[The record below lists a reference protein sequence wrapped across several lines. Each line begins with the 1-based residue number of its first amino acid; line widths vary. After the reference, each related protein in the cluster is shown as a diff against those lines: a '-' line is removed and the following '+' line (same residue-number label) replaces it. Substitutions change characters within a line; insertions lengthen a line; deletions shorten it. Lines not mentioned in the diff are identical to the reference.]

1 MAGAK
6 NIVKYRKP
14 RNINIGLV
22 IFLVIIVYIAF
33 NVFQY
38 VTSESIAAYEVSQ
51 GAIATDNTYR
61 GLILRKESVAYAER
75 AGYINYY
82 AKNAARVSVNDAVYS
97 IDTKGNI
104 SDKISQA
111 SAGDTTLSA
120 ASIKEI
126 AQKLDSFTNAYNSK
140 DFSNVL
146 AFKEDLSSTLQQ
158 MINTAALESL
168 GDQVSLAAS
177 NSTFYLVYPEKTGLV
192 TYYTDGYED
201 DSIEDFNASYMD
213 FSGYTRNNLNTNEK
227 VEANTPVYK
236 LVTDE
241 MWDVVIEISE
251 QQAEAFAESGSVRIR
266 FCEDNFTTNARYT
279 VLKDQNRYFLDLRM
293 QTAMVRYINERFVD
307 IELAVNDQS
316 GLKIPKSAITTKEFY
331 TVPKEAFAQGG
342 DSNTL
347 GLLIS
352 KTTEDGEQVVFVTP
366 TIYYETDDFYYIDDE
381 DVTAGD
387 VALINNSSK
396 RYTIGTDKDSLIG
409 VYNINKGYAV
419 FKQINI
425 MYENEDYAIV
435 EQKTAYGISLYDHIA
450 LDGSKLTEN
459 QLITK

>member
-158 MINTAALESL
+158 MINTAALES
-168 GDQVSLAAS
+168 
-177 NSTFYLVYPEKTGLV
+177 
-192 TYYTDGYED
+192 
-201 DSIEDFNASYMD
+201 
-213 FSGYTRNNLNTNEK
+213 
-227 VEANTPVYK
+227 
-236 LVTDE
+236 
-241 MWDVVIEISE
+241 
-251 QQAEAFAESGSVRIR
+251 
-266 FCEDNFTTNARYT
+266 
-279 VLKDQNRYFLDLRM
+279 
-293 QTAMVRYINERFVD
+293 
-307 IELAVNDQS
+307 
-316 GLKIPKSAITTKEFY
+316 
-331 TVPKEAFAQGG
+331 
-342 DSNTL
+342 
-347 GLLIS
+347 
-352 KTTEDGEQVVFVTP
+352 
-366 TIYYETDDFYYIDDE
+366 
-381 DVTAGD
+381 
-387 VALINNSSK
+387 
-396 RYTIGTDKDSLIG
+396 
-409 VYNINKGYAV
+409 
-419 FKQINI
+419 
-425 MYENEDYAIV
+425 
-435 EQKTAYGISLYDHIA
+435 
-450 LDGSKLTEN
+450 
-459 QLITK
+459 

>member
-1 MAGAK
+1 
-6 NIVKYRKP
+6 
-14 RNINIGLV
+14 
-22 IFLVIIVYIAF
+22 
-33 NVFQY
+33 
-38 VTSESIAAYEVSQ
+38 
-51 GAIATDNTYR
+51 
-61 GLILRKESVAYAER
+61 
-75 AGYINYY
+75 
-82 AKNAARVSVNDAVYS
+82 
-97 IDTKGNI
+97 
-104 SDKISQA
+104 
-111 SAGDTTLSA
+111 
-120 ASIKEI
+120 
-126 AQKLDSFTNAYNSK
+126 
-140 DFSNVL
+140 
-146 AFKEDLSSTLQQ
+146 
-158 MINTAALESL
+158 
-168 GDQVSLAAS
+168 
-177 NSTFYLVYPEKTGLV
+177 
-192 TYYTDGYED
+192 
-201 DSIEDFNASYMD
+201 
-213 FSGYTRNNLNTNEK
+213 
-227 VEANTPVYK
+227 
-236 LVTDE
+236 
-241 MWDVVIEISE
+241 
-251 QQAEAFAESGSVRIR
+251 
-266 FCEDNFTTNARYT
+266 
-279 VLKDQNRYFLDLRM
+279 M

-342 DSNTL
+342 DSNNL

>member
-1 MAGAK
+1 MAREK

-38 VTSESIAAYEVSQ
+38 ITSESIAAYEVSQ
-51 GAIATDNTYR
+51 GAIATNNTYR
-61 GLILRKESVAYAER
+61 GLILRKESVAYAQR
-75 AGYINYY
+75 AGYVNYY
-82 AKNAARVSVNDAVYS
+82 AKNASRVSVNDAVYS
-97 IDTKGNI
+97 IDTKGDI

-111 SAGDTTLSA
+111 SAGETALSA
-120 ASIKEI
+120 SSLKEI
-126 AQKLDSFTNAYNSK
+126 SQKLDNFSNSYNAK
-140 DFSNVL
+140 DFSYVVT
-146 AFKEDLSSTLQQ
+146 FKDDLSSTLQQ
-158 MINTAALESL
+158 MVNTAALESL
-168 GDQVSLAAS
+168 GEQVSTAAS
-177 NSTFYLVYPEKTGLV
+177 NSTFYLVYPDKTGLV

-201 DSIEDFNASYMD
+201 YSIDDFSASYMD
-213 FSGYTRNNLNTNEK
+213 FSGYTRNNLNANEK
-227 VEANTPVYK
+227 VEANAPVYK
-236 LVTDE
+236 IVTDE
-241 MWDVVIEISE
+241 TWDVVIEIS
-251 QQAEAFAESGSVRIR
+251 QQQSEAFAEGSYVKIR
-266 FCEDNFTTNARYT
+266 FCEDNYTTNAKYT
-279 VLKDQNRYFLDLRM
+279 VLKDQNRYFLNLQM

-307 IELAVNDQS
+307 IELVVNEQS

-342 DSNTL
+342 DSNSL
-347 GLLIS
+347 GVLIS
-352 KTTEDGEQVVFVTP
+352 KTTEDGEQVLFVTP
-366 TIYYETDDFYYIDDE
+366 TIYYENDDFYYIDDE
-381 DVTAGD
+381 DVSAGD
-387 VALINNSSK
+387 VVLINNSTK
-396 RYTIGTDKDSLIG
+396 KYTIGTDKDSLVG